1 MPFRKSQFK
10 KIEQEINDVS
20 RSNRIDNIKDLSQE
34 IRIKA
39 LETLLNS
46 LTIIITN
53 STQTN
58 KIADL
63 KSRLSALETR
73 YNKTF
78 SQN

>member
-20 RSNRIDNIKDLSQE
+20 RSNRIDRDLSQE
-34 IRIKA
+34 IRIKT

-46 LTIIITN
+46 LTITN

-58 KIADL
+58 EIADL

-73 YNKTF
+73 YNTTF
-78 SQN
+78 PQN

>member
-73 YNKTF
+73 YNTTF
-78 SQN
+78 PQN

>member
-20 RSNRIDNIKDLSQE
+20 RSNRIDNIRDLSQE
-34 IRIKA
+34 IRINT

-46 LTIIITN
+46 LTITN

-58 KIADL
+58 EIADL

-73 YNKTF
+73 YNTTF
-78 SQN
+78 PQN